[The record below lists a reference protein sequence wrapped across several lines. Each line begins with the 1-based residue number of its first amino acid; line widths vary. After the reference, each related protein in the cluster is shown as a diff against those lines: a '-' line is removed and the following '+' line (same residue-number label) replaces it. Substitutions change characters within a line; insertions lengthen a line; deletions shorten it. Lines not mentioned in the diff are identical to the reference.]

1 MVSANYSK
9 ITKIYII
16 LMTVVLVL
24 TMTVWT
30 ILSKTLAA
38 KVFKGYNLTWFVKK
52 KSRFNFI
59 WYTFAYYLT
68 FFIISYS
75 FVFVLFI
82 WHLFCIYFIL
92 NIFFSN
98 TWTFIF
104 LYLYLFILT
113 GMQTILYS

>member
-52 KSRFNFI
+52 SCFIFI
-59 WYTFAYYLT
+59 WYTYLT

-82 WHLFCIYFIL
+82 WHLFCI
-92 NIFFSN
+92 
-98 TWTFIF
+98 
-104 LYLYLFILT
+104 
-113 GMQTILYS
+113 

>member
-1 MVSANYSK
+1 MLAMVSANYSK

-52 KSRFNFI
+52 SHVLILFDI
-59 WYTFAYYLT
+59 LLH
-68 FFIISYS
+68 II
-75 FVFVLFI
+75 
-82 WHLFCIYFIL
+82 
-92 NIFFSN
+92 
-98 TWTFIF
+98 
-104 LYLYLFILT
+104 
-113 GMQTILYS
+113 